1 MPCGTQP
8 RKEGD
13 LMITLS
19 TVSRNFQ
26 FNSLAEAEIY
36 GRDKIKENCCILGTS
51 GSVLSFKRK
60 GQDQFTR
67 ITKQADVCDTPLSQ
81 KTC

>member
-1 MPCGTQP
+1 
-8 RKEGD
+8 
-13 LMITLS
+13 MITLS
-19 TVSRNFQ
+19 TANRNFQ

-36 GRDKIKENCCILGTS
+36 GRDKIRENCCILGNS

-67 ITKQADVCDTPLSQ
+67 ITKQADICDTPLSQ
-81 KTC
+81 PTC

>member
-1 MPCGTQP
+1 
-8 RKEGD
+8 
-13 LMITLS
+13 MITLS
-19 TVSRNFQ
+19 TASHNYQ

-36 GRDKIKENCCILGTS
+36 AREKIEQNCCILGTS
-51 GSVLSFKRK
+51 GKILSFRRK
-60 GQDQFTR
+60 GDEKFTR

>member
-1 MPCGTQP
+1 
-8 RKEGD
+8 
-13 LMITLS
+13 MITLS
-19 TVSRNFQ
+19 TAAHNYQ

-36 GRDKIKENCCILGTS
+36 ARKNIKQNCCVLGKS
-51 GSVLSFKRK
+51 GSILSFRRQ
-60 GQDQFTR
+60 GQPDFTR